1 MCIHIHQAHRWRAVR
16 LLDHALG
23 NDWDCYTDNEATKET
38 IEKPGVTA
46 RTKHFETW
54 MQYCRE
60 RVLALEIIMQWIPTG
75 DMLADIFT
83 KSLDKTTYSTSN
95 CAMCF

>member
-1 MCIHIHQAHRWRAVR
+1 M
-16 LLDHALG
+16 LLREFLASTPELPMI
-23 NDWDCYTDNEATKET
+23 CYTDNEATKET

-60 RVLALEIIMQWIPTG
+60 RVLALEIIMQWIPTA

-83 KSLDKTTYSTSN
+83 KALLPAVFHYLRGHLLR
-95 CAMCF
+95 